1 MIWSNW
7 YEEREDGKGDIN
19 IYRPRS
25 NKGCN
30 EKQNSVDAY
39 L

>member
-7 YEEREDGKGDIN
+7 YEEQEDNN
-19 IYRPRS
+19 IYTPRS
-25 NKGCN
+25 NKGSH